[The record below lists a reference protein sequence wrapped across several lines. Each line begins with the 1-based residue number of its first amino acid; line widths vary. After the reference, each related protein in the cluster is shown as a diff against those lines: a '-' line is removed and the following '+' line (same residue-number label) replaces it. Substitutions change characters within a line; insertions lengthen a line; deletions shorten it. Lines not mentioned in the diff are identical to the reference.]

1 VPGGLAVAVAPL
13 ADVGPDGPVPGLCK
27 PPGLCSSV
35 VLGTE
40 LSAGLGLPDGLGLPV
55 SVGVGEELGDG
66 GDDVLWLGAGE
77 ALGDVPW
84 LGATVGVQ
92 LPAGLGETLGLG
104 GIGAGVGPA
113 PWSGQ
118 KGMNGAGATILCPLP
133 LTAPPPGWPAAPW
146 LVLLPIIELGAW
158 MCCWSTLIAS
168 APDPMITAKAA
179 SAAAGRSHAGREL
192 AAPLGLNQATA
203 WPAQPSAGPI
213 RLDSGPIRSNTGPIR
228 PNTGPIRP
236 NTGLMRPNTGLM
248 RSSAGPTRP
257 DTGVIRSRNQVST
270 GLNRSA
276 AGSVP
281 DIIQAVT
288 VGRGDVSRARI
299 RSRPS
304 PAGSTESA
312 AARSAWRS
320 SSSCSRVGYV
330 MDSAP
335 GLP

>member
-13 ADVGPDGPVPGLCK
+13 ADVGPAGPVSELCK
-27 PPGLCSSV
+27 PPGLCSPV
-35 VLGTE
+35 VLGAE

-66 GDDVLWLGAGE
+66 GGDVLWLGVGT
-77 ALGDVPW
+77 ALGDVLW
-84 LGATVGVQ
+84 LGTTVGVQ
-92 LPAGLGETLGLG
+92 LPAGLGEILGLG

-118 KGMNGAGATILCPLP
+118 KGMNGAAGTILCPLP
-133 LTAPPPGWPAAPW
+133 LTAPRLVWSAVPW
-146 LVLLPIIELGAW
+146 LALRPIDELGAW

-168 APDPMITAKAA
+168 APDPMITTKAA
-179 SAAAGRSHAGREL
+179 SAAAGRSHAGREP
-192 AAPLGLNQATA
+192 AAPLGLSQAAA
-203 WPAQPSAGPI
+203 WPAQPRAGPI
-213 RLDSGPIRSNTGPIR
+213 RLDSGPIRSSTGPIRSSTGPMRSNTGPMRSNTGPI
-228 PNTGPIRP
+228 
-236 NTGLMRPNTGLM
+236 

-276 AGSVP
+276 VGSVP
-281 DIIQAVT
+281 DIIQAAT